1 MKKAICIICIVLI
14 AGIIVF
20 GSLYVIDKN
29 RMENNEPVLFSTWGE
44 KYTPSEEIT
53 SQEAIELVKKA
64 LDEKSRITITNF
76 DNPKIEEVVFDSK
89 PSIAYFEKKVNIV
102 GKSLYK
108 ITFRTTNDG
117 LLGPI
122 VIYVD
127 KVKGKLIGT
136 NYRY

>member
-127 KVKGKLIGT
+127 KVKGKLICT